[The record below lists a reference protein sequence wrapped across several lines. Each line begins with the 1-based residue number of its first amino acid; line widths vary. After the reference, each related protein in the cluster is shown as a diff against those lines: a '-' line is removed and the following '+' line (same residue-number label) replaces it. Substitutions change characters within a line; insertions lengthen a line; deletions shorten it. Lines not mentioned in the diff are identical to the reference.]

1 MLRLGSPW
9 AWMERAIDDHDPIMI
24 PIKTCAFLD
33 PLRSDYRFAALL
45 QKMKLLVTGHSGVEP
60 RRR

>member
-1 MLRLGSPW
+1 
-9 AWMERAIDDHDPIMI
+9 MERAIDDHDPIMI